1 MKRKAASPDAHR
13 QPGAATAQAP
23 EKGMLNDSTGVMR
36 RPRRAWP
43 PKVLIAAAILATA
56 ALALLAAACSGRP
69 SSTGGSPDAG
79 GSAASTSAVAYSHCI
94 RSHGLPSFPDP
105 PGSGQVP
112 KGDAQQFGV
121 SSSQFQATERACQ
134 HLYPGNGGSFQQS
147 IQQCELTGDCP
158 QAAVQQA
165 LTEMRNYARCIRSHG
180 VPNWPDPTTD
190 SQGRPYFD
198 VSRAGISH
206 AYTHS
211 PLFESKDRICERQV
225 GGSAGV
231 PVPMG

>member
-1 MKRKAASPDAHR
+1 MNQKAASPDCA
-13 QPGAATAQAP
+13 PAARRSCGPASAETV
-23 EKGMLNDSTGVMR
+23 MNDSTRVPR
-36 RPRRAWP
+36 RPRRAGP
-43 PKVLIAAAILATA
+43 RPARTAAAIIATA
-56 ALALLAAACSGRP
+56 ALALLAAACSNP
-69 SSTGGSPDAG
+69 SSTGGAPNAG
-79 GSAASTSAVAYSHCI
+79 GSAPSTSAVAYSHCI
-94 RSHGLPSFPDP
+94 RSHGVPHFPDP
-105 PGSGQVP
+105 PSSGQVP

-121 SSSQFQATERACQ
+121 SSSQLQTARAVCQ

-158 QAAVQQA
+158 QAVVQQA

-190 SQGRPYFD
+190 SRGRPYFD
-198 VSRAGISH
+198 VNRAGISH

-211 PLFESKDRICERQV
+211 PLFESKDRICERQI

-231 PVPMG
+231 PVPLG

>member
-1 MKRKAASPDAHR
+1 M
-13 QPGAATAQAP
+13 
-23 EKGMLNDSTGVMR
+23 NDSTRVLR
-36 RPRRAWP
+36 RPRRAWLRP
-43 PKVLIAAAILATA
+43 AQTAAAIIATA
-56 ALALLAAACSGRP
+56 ALALLAAACSASP
-69 SSTGGSPDAG
+69 SSTGSG
-79 GSAASTSAVAYSHCI
+79 GSSNGRGSTASTSAVAYSHCM
-94 RSHGLPSFPDP
+94 RSHGVPGFPDP
-105 PGSGQVP
+105 PSSGQVP

-121 SSSQFQATERACQ
+121 SSSQLQAARAACQ
-134 HLYPGNGGSFQQS
+134 HLYPGNGGSFQRA

-158 QAAVQQA
+158 QAVVQQA
-165 LTEMRNYARCIRSHG
+165 LTEMRNYARCMRSHG

-211 PLFESKDRICERQV
+211 PLFESKDHICERQI

>member
-1 MKRKAASPDAHR
+1 MNNC
-13 QPGAATAQAP
+13 PGRGHGP
-23 EKGMLNDSTGVMR
+23 R
-36 RPRRAWP
+36 RHWPRRARP
-43 PKVLIAAAILATA
+43 AAVITVMAAAV
-56 ALALLAAACSGRP
+56 LLAAACSGSP
-69 SSTGGSPDAG
+69 SSTGSGAPNAG
-79 GSAASTSAVAYSHCI
+79 GSANSQAVAYSRCV
-94 RSHGLPSFPDP
+94 RSHGVPGFPDP
-105 PGSGQVP
+105 PSSGQVP

-121 SSSQFQATERACQ
+121 SSSQLQAARAACQ
-134 HLYPGNGGSFQQS
+134 HLYPGNGGSFQQA

-158 QAAVQQA
+158 QAVVQQA

-180 VPNWPDPTTD
+180 VANWPDPTTD

-211 PLFESKDRICERQV
+211 PLFESKDRICERQI

-231 PVPMG
+231 PVPLG

>member
-1 MKRKAASPDAHR
+1 MKRKAASPDALR

-23 EKGMLNDSTGVMR
+23 EKGVLHDSTRVMR

-94 RSHGLPSFPDP
+94 RSHGLP
-105 PGSGQVP
+105 
-112 KGDAQQFGV
+112 
-121 SSSQFQATERACQ
+121 
-134 HLYPGNGGSFQQS
+134 
-147 IQQCELTGDCP
+147 
-158 QAAVQQA
+158 
-165 LTEMRNYARCIRSHG
+165 
-180 VPNWPDPTTD
+180 NWPDPTAD
-190 SQGRPYFD
+190 SQGRPHFD
-198 VSRAGISH
+198 VSTAGISH

>member
-1 MKRKAASPDAHR
+1 
-13 QPGAATAQAP
+13 
-23 EKGMLNDSTGVMR
+23 MLNDSTGVMR

-121 SSSQFQATERACQ
+121 SSSQFQAAERACQ